1 MAIGEVFRKIGDMV
15 MDGLRDPFEM
25 LTGEEADGDEGYYGE
40 EVEPG
45 TSAVRALD
53 YEPQQTYQ
61 KPERKLIR
69 PKEFNRGGSE
79 IVIME
84 PHSFDDVVTF
94 VQELKDRKIL
104 MLNLQLLD
112 NHQSQR
118 TIDYLC
124 GAAQALN
131 AQPKKTGDRYFIF
144 APSNVTVTSDAPAVD
159 GNKYDE
165 NTTWRTSLQ

>member
-1 MAIGEVFRKIGDMV
+1 MAIAEVFRKIGDMV
-15 MDGLRDPFEM
+15 MDGFREDPFD
-25 LTGEEADGDEGYYGE
+25 TIIDEDENDYYGE
-40 EVEPG
+40 GSDPG
-45 TSAVRALD
+45 SNAVRAFD
-53 YEPQQTYQ
+53 YDREPEQ
-61 KPERKLIR
+61 KPEKKLIK
-69 PKEFNRGGSE
+69 PEKFNRGGNE

-104 MLNLQLLD
+104 MINLQLLD

-144 APSNVTVTSDAPAVD
+144 APSNVTVTADMAVPD
-159 GNKYDE
+159 NKYSD
-165 NTTWRTSLQ
+165 NTNWRTSLQ

>member
-1 MAIGEVFRKIGDMV
+1 VAIAEVFRKIGDMV
-15 MDGLRDPFEM
+15 MDGFREDPFEM
-25 LTGEEADGDEGYYGE
+25 MNEDEDDGGYYGE

-45 TSAVRALD
+45 TSAVRAFD
-53 YEPQQTYQ
+53 YDRAPEQ
-61 KPERKLIR
+61 KPERKLIK
-69 PKEFNRGGSE
+69 PEKFNRGGSE

-112 NHQSQR
+112 NNQSQR

-144 APSNVTVTSDAPAVD
+144 APSNVTVTADASVPD
-159 GNKYDE
+159 NKYSE
-165 NTTWRTSLQ
+165 NSAWRTTLR